1 VLEALEALKAK
12 TLEQTE
18 STLDGPLTP
27 RQHEVAMLI
36 ARGLTNGQIAERLVV
51 SPHTV
56 ERHVEN
62 ILGRLRLSSR
72 VEVAVW
78 MVEHTHG

>member
-1 VLEALEALKAK
+1 MLVEIGCLL
-12 TLEQTE
+12 
-18 STLDGPLTP
+18 
-27 RQHEVAMLI
+27 VLI
-36 ARGLTNGQIAERLVV
+36 ARGLTNSQVAERLVI

-62 ILGRLRLSSR
+62 ILDRLRLSSR
-72 VEVAVW
+72 TEVAVW